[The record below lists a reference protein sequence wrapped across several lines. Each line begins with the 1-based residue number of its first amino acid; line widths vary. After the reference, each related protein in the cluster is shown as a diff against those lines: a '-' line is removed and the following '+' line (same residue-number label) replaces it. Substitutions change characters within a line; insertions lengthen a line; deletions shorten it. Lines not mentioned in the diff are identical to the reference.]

1 MQIALLS
8 NRHRL
13 LGLFTTAMLV
23 LFLIF
28 LPRYIDI
35 SMDFFYLLCLTGFVA
50 LVPNL
55 RDFRQIQFQDKAF
68 LLIIVLNFLWI
79 WFCYYIN
86 GEPEGGSGMLR
97 NRQAHVLFLIP
108 LYFLFRRYP
117 IRMDILLLALFTSS
131 VVTTGDIMLDLYA
144 GVDHRFKGMN
154 PNAFGPIQ
162 LCVAGM
168 LFLSF
173 WFLSGKL
180 KMLSLLGFSLS
191 IVTVIL
197 SGSRGTWLAGLFASI
212 FLLFYLTHHWSVLK
226 KVTALAAVV
235 ALCSLIYFVP
245 VVKDRID
252 LGIEQTQAYVTTEN
266 VDDTFRHSSPS
277 HRYEMWRGA
286 WKMFMEN
293 PVTGVGVGGF
303 RLHLADFG
311 INVFAFPHPHNQYL
325 TALATRGFPGLL
337 FVLAILV
344 IPISIARS
352 RKSSDSDSQ
361 ISNGSLILISIIFA
375 INNLTADHFE
385 HKPTILFFVAMMAL
399 HLARKSTNPIAD

>member
-1 MQIALLS
+1 
-8 NRHRL
+8 
-13 LGLFTTAMLV
+13 MLV

-28 LPRYIDI
+28 LPRYPFI
-35 SMDFFYLLCLTGFVA
+35 SMDFFYLLCLTGLVT

-55 RDFRQIQFQDKAF
+55 RDFKQIQFQEKAF
-68 LLIIVLNFLWI
+68 LLIIVSNFLWI
-79 WFCYYIN
+79 WFCFYIN

-97 NRQAHVLFLIP
+97 NRQAHILFLIP

-117 IRMDILLLALFTSS
+117 IRMDIFMLALFTSS
-131 VVTTGDIMLDLYA
+131 VVATGDIMLDLYT
-144 GVDHRFKGMN
+144 GVDHRFQGMN

-162 LCVAGM
+162 LSVAGM

-197 SGSRGTWLAGLFASI
+197 SESRGTWLAALIASVFLF
-212 FLLFYLTHHWSVLK
+212 FYLTHQWPALK
-226 KVTALAAVV
+226 KVTVLAAVV

-252 LGIEQTQAYVTTEN
+252 LGIEQTQAYFTDGTFQFNPVT
-266 VDDTFRHSSPS
+266 V
-277 HRYEMWRGA
+277 RYEMWRGA
-286 WKMFMEN
+286 WEMFMEN

-311 INVFAFPHPHNQYL
+311 INVFAYSHPHNQYL

-337 FVLAILV
+337 FVLAMLM
-344 IPISIARS
+344 IPISIARA

-385 HKPTILFFVAMMAL
+385 HKPTILFFAALMAL
-399 HLARKSTNPIAD
+399 HLARKPTNPTAS